1 MTGQKKKGQIM
12 SKRLSLL
19 LLVLG
24 LMFNFSFADNAEVID
39 SCKTVELIK
48 PGKLKSLIKKAELPF
63 IKKLVIKGGIILNEK
78 DYTFISKMPALE
90 VLDLSEVDKSGF
102 CKIQQQKIRELVI
115 VSIHADSE
123 SEKLAEIREEG
134 YLGQAK
140 QLSYLHDVVSM
151 YKDWIGEYE
160 SDGFPN
166 LERIKIKGLKMN
178 LSFPFELPSTM
189 YMCCYKKWRGG
200 IMKDGTIFFERKDCS
215 KDFKGHYV
223 IKSREQIKDGG
234 LREAVYL
241 DYGFDSY
248 DITSVEE
255 IGNMLDTIPQNV
267 RFLAKGRNYGYCILS
282 AFEEGN
288 NTLYFVDGYGFDIPG
303 EEIVFNRPV
312 YIDCSIKSKAQRII
326 FEKDVEYIGKET
338 FVLSRQQND
347 EAPFEKFVFKKT
359 PKEIDRKFYYFSGE
373 PYKQVDEIDIPKG
386 SMDFFLGLGFDSN
399 ILYEDGLKPLTL
411 DIKLEKP
418 NTILSVLPIDKLS
431 SIDSLTITG
440 FMYETDLEVLKQC
453 KNMRYLNLAKTYI
466 TSSPQKK
473 REEEANAAALSGL
486 FSLLGQVAD
495 AKYTNGDM
503 TALEHAQIAGFSKL
517 MEDATSV
524 TKAEEECYVPYK
536 TLEGMKR
543 LETVILPLRASSIGG
558 DAFYGCTSL
567 KHVELPPFLK
577 SISDDV
583 FCRCINLEKLNFPET
598 LTYCGSSFYGTNI
611 NVIDFSKCHFD
622 NNWRGIVELS
632 FNPLNMK
639 ELRLPQGVETVRVSG
654 EGKLY
659 VPSDVKVIRYWHGE
673 KCNEFHFE
681 SPTPPE
687 MEHNPKNC
695 TIYIPKGSTTAYFA
709 KFGATNKYIEE

>member
-1 MTGQKKKGQIM
+1 M

-24 LMFNFSFADNAEVID
+24 LTFNFLFADNAEVID

-48 PGKLKSLIKKAELPF
+48 SGKLKSLIKKAELPF
-63 IKKLVIKGGIILNEK
+63 IKKLVIKGGTILNEK

-102 CKIQQQKIRELVI
+102 CKVQQQKIRELVI
-115 VSIHADSE
+115 VSTHIDSY

-140 QLSYLHDVVSM
+140 QLSYLYDVVSE
-151 YKDWIGEYE
+151 YESWIGEYE

-241 DYGFDSY
+241 DNGFNSSD
-248 DITSVEE
+248 

-267 RFLAKGRNYGYCILS
+267 RFLANEDNRNCILS

-288 NTLYFVDGYGFDIPG
+288 NTLYFVDGFGFNIPG

-312 YIDCSIKSKAQRII
+312 YIDCRRIYCEKAKRII
-326 FEKDVEYIGKET
+326 FEKDVEYIAKET
-338 FVLSRQQND
+338 FYFWND
-347 EAPFEKFVFKKT
+347 APTFEKFVFKKT
-359 PKEIDRKFYYFSGE
+359 PQKLDRKFYYFHGE

-386 SMDFFLGLGFDSN
+386 SMDFFLGLGFASD
-399 ILYEDGLKPLTL
+399 ILYEDGLEPLTF

-473 REEEANAAALSGL
+473 REKEANTAALSGL

-495 AKYTNGDM
+495 AKYTNGEM

-543 LETVILPLRASSIGG
+543 LETVILPLRASSIGE

-567 KHVELPPFLK
+567 KHVVLPPFLK
-577 SISDDV
+577 SISEDV
-583 FCRCINLEKLNFPET
+583 FRGCINLEKLNIPET
-598 LTYCGSSFYGTNI
+598 LTNCSSSFYGTNI
-611 NVIDFSKCHFD
+611 NVIDFSKCHFN
-622 NNWRGIVELS
+622 NNWRGRVELS
-632 FNPLNMK
+632 FHPLNMK
-639 ELRLPQGVETVRVSG
+639 ELRLPQGVETVCVSG

-659 VPSDVKVIRYWHGE
+659 VPSDVKVIRDWHGE

-709 KFGATNKYIEE
+709 KFGETNKYIEE

>member
-1 MTGQKKKGQIM
+1 M

-24 LMFNFSFADNAEVID
+24 LTFNFSFADNAGVID

-63 IKKLVIKGGIILNEK
+63 IKKLVIKGGTILNEK

-90 VLDLSEVDKSGF
+90 VLDLSGIDGNTIPAMPEPNTNIK
-102 CKIQQQKIRELVI
+102 ELI
-115 VSIHADSE
+115 ISENMYGYERKFLSPTTGNDYSNHADLLSGMWDIVY
-123 SEKLAEIREEG
+123 SGMAEDWFG
-134 YLGQAK
+134 K
-140 QLSYLHDVVSM
+140 
-151 YKDWIGEYE
+151 YKEA
-160 SDGFPN
+160 GFAHI
-166 LERIKIKGLKMN
+166 ERIQIKGLK
-178 LSFPFELPSTM
+178 LDFSLPFELPSIM
-189 YMCCYKKWRGG
+189 YMCYNEGLRGA
-200 IMKDGTIFFERKDCS
+200 IMKDGTLLFERKDCS

-223 IKSREQIKDGG
+223 IKSHFQVEDGG

-241 DYGFDSY
+241 EGVRGVR
-248 DITSVEE
+248 I
-255 IGNMLDTIPQNV
+255 DTIPKNI
-267 RFLAKGRNYGYCILS
+267 RYLGDITTS
-282 AFEEGN
+282 AFEEGD
-288 NTLYFVDGYGFDIPG
+288 NTLYITDGLNLVG

-312 YIDCSIKSKAQRII
+312 YISRPIHSKAKRIT

-338 FVLSRQQND
+338 FNLPEQRNED
-347 EAPFEKFVFKKT
+347 APFEKFVFKKT
-359 PKEIDRKFYYFSGE
+359 PKKIDRKFYYFSGE
-373 PYKQVDEIDIPKG
+373 PYKQVNEIDIPKG
-386 SMDFFLGLGFDSN
+386 AMDLFLGLGFTSD
-399 ILYEDGLKPLTL
+399 ILYEDGLTPLTL

-473 REEEANAAALSGL
+473 REEDANAAALSGL

-524 TKAEEECYVPYK
+524 TKAEEECYVPHE

-558 DAFYGCTSL
+558 HAFYGCTSL
-567 KHVELPPFLK
+567 KHVVLPPFL
-577 SISDDV
+577 SRMGNAS
-583 FCRCINLEKLNFPET
+583 FANCYNLEHIDFPAT
-598 LTYCGSSFYGTNI
+598 LTDIGMEKRHSMSDYNGACSFENTKI
-611 NVIDFSKCHFD
+611 KKFDFSSCTFKSNGFS
-622 NNWRGIVELS
+622 NTWIFS
-632 FNPLNMK
+632 FSSNIE
-639 ELRLPQGVETVRVSG
+639 ELRLPKGVSKIDIRG
-654 EGKLY
+654 GGGRIY
-659 VPSDVKVIRYWHGE
+659 VPSNATSLSSSRF
-673 KCNEFHFE
+673 NEYHFE
-681 SPTPPE
+681 SSTPPE
-687 MEHNPKNC
+687 MEFKPQNC

-709 KFGATNKYIEE
+709 KFGETNKYIEE